1 MIFLATAVILLS
13 LIAAA
18 VGLPLLLRG
27 MAVDEDPEAEEEKAA
42 RLHACEAA
50 IEAVTDASR
59 RAVDK
64 PKHDIDEVSPLVDA
78 ASRLI
83 DNYESRINGLREE
96 QNTAQS
102 LAERSA
108 AGVALRLTGIAAER
122 QAPMAHPHADGDNET
137 G

>member
-1 MIFLATAVILLS
+1 
-13 LIAAA
+13 
-18 VGLPLLLRG
+18 
-27 MAVDEDPEAEEEKAA
+27 MAVAEDPEAEEEKAE

-59 RAVDK
+59 CAVDK

-102 LAERSA
+102 LPDRSA
-108 AGVALRLTGIAAER
+108 AEVELRLIGIAAER
-122 QAPMAHPHADGDNET
+122 ET
-137 G
+137 LMRMPPAGELKDTGPTGLPYKHHMSAT

>member
-1 MIFLATAVILLS
+1 
-13 LIAAA
+13 
-18 VGLPLLLRG
+18 

-78 ASRLI
+78 ARRLI
-83 DNYESRINGLREE
+83 ANYESRVNGLREE
-96 QNTAQS
+96 RTTAHS
-102 LAERSA
+102 LAEPR
-108 AGVALRLTGIAAER
+108 AAESEPCMNGLASER
-122 QAPMAHPHADGDNET
+122 EIPVCPDHADENT
-137 G
+137 VPTN

>member
-1 MIFLATAVILLS
+1 MRIMDWSSDVCSSDLLLS

-96 QNTAQS
+96 QNTDRKS
-102 LAERSA
+102 T
-108 AGVALRLTGIAAER
+108 RLNSS
-122 QAPMAHPHADGDNET
+122 H
-137 G
+137 